1 MNNELTR
8 YAITHNI
15 KKIHKH
21 MDVKVIKSI
30 LNLIKKEKTKNRKID
45 INILDNL
52 ISKFIIK
59 EEKVVDL
66 EINKN

>member
-1 MNNELTR
+1 
-8 YAITHNI
+8 
-15 KKIHKH
+15 
-21 MDVKVIKSI
+21 MDVKVLKSI

-59 EEKVVDL
+59 EEKVMDL

>member
-1 MNNELTR
+1 MG
-8 YAITHNI
+8 
-15 KKIHKH
+15 
-21 MDVKVIKSI
+21 VKVLKSI

>member
-1 MNNELTR
+1 
-8 YAITHNI
+8 
-15 KKIHKH
+15 

>member
-1 MNNELTR
+1 
-8 YAITHNI
+8 
-15 KKIHKH
+15 
-21 MDVKVIKSI
+21 MDVKVLKSI
-30 LNLIKKEKTKNRKID
+30 LKNRKID

>member
-1 MNNELTR
+1 MD
-8 YAITHNI
+8 I
-15 KKIHKH
+15 K
-21 MDVKVIKSI
+21 VLKSI

>member
-1 MNNELTR
+1 MRSAVWTVR
-8 YAITHNI
+8 SVDKAFFASATII
-15 KKIHKH
+15 G
-21 MDVKVIKSI
+21 
-30 LNLIKKEKTKNRKID
+30 IKKEKTKNRKID

>member
-1 MNNELTR
+1 
-8 YAITHNI
+8 
-15 KKIHKH
+15 
-21 MDVKVIKSI
+21 MDVKVLKSI

>member
-1 MNNELTR
+1 
-8 YAITHNI
+8 
-15 KKIHKH
+15 
-21 MDVKVIKSI
+21 MDVKVLKSI

-66 EINKN
+66 

>member
-1 MNNELTR
+1 
-8 YAITHNI
+8 
-15 KKIHKH
+15 
-21 MDVKVIKSI
+21 MDVKVLKSI
-30 LNLIKKEKTKNRKID
+30 LNLIKKEKTKNKKID

>member
-1 MNNELTR
+1 
-8 YAITHNI
+8 
-15 KKIHKH
+15 
-21 MDVKVIKSI
+21 MDVKVLKSI

-52 ISKFIIK
+52 IIKFIIK

>member
-1 MNNELTR
+1 
-8 YAITHNI
+8 
-15 KKIHKH
+15 
-21 MDVKVIKSI
+21 MDFKVLKSI

>member
-1 MNNELTR
+1 
-8 YAITHNI
+8 
-15 KKIHKH
+15 
-21 MDVKVIKSI
+21 MDVKLLKSI

>member
-1 MNNELTR
+1 MQSHTIL
-8 YAITHNI
+8 
-15 KKIHKH
+15 KKYTH
-21 MDVKVIKSI
+21 MDVKVLKSI

>member
-1 MNNELTR
+1 
-8 YAITHNI
+8 
-15 KKIHKH
+15 
-21 MDVKVIKSI
+21 MDVKVLKSI

-59 EEKVVDL
+59 EEKVADL

>member
-1 MNNELTR
+1 
-8 YAITHNI
+8 
-15 KKIHKH
+15 
-21 MDVKVIKSI
+21 MDVKVLKSI

-45 INILDNL
+45 ITILDNL

>member
-1 MNNELTR
+1 
-8 YAITHNI
+8 
-15 KKIHKH
+15 
-21 MDVKVIKSI
+21 MDVKVLKSI
-30 LNLIKKEKTKNRKID
+30 LNLTKKEKTKNRKID

>member
-1 MNNELTR
+1 
-8 YAITHNI
+8 
-15 KKIHKH
+15 
-21 MDVKVIKSI
+21 MDVKVLKSI

-59 EEKVVDL
+59 
-66 EINKN
+66 

>member
-1 MNNELTR
+1 
-8 YAITHNI
+8 
-15 KKIHKH
+15 
-21 MDVKVIKSI
+21 MDVKVLKSI

-52 ISKFIIK
+52 ISKIIIK

>member
-1 MNNELTR
+1 
-8 YAITHNI
+8 
-15 KKIHKH
+15 
-21 MDVKVIKSI
+21 MDVKVLKSI

-52 ISKFIIK
+52 ISKFMIK

>member
-1 MNNELTR
+1 
-8 YAITHNI
+8 
-15 KKIHKH
+15 
-21 MDVKVIKSI
+21 MDVKVLKSI
-30 LNLIKKEKTKNRKID
+30 LNLIKKEKSKNRKID

>member
-1 MNNELTR
+1 
-8 YAITHNI
+8 
-15 KKIHKH
+15 
-21 MDVKVIKSI
+21 MDVKVLKSI
-30 LNLIKKEKTKNRKID
+30 LNLIKKEKTKNRKIY